1 MHELLAGNSVKFS
14 MIRSMAT
21 QCLVI
26 LTSCAFVPVSATVV
40 LKWVDADGLTHYS
53 DEAPDPSTTP
63 VTKIDVP
70 ETSSAESNVGN
81 NFYSIK
87 NQWQR
92 LHKERIE
99 YEKLKLE
106 KAKQEAAQQSAKP
119 QIVYIK
125 DPYEK
130 RYVVAYPGSYYRR
143 HNRGRYHKKHK
154 QYSRYASKRHYRG
167 KAPVGLHAGRL
178 KLGSYSQFH

>member
-1 MHELLAGNSVKFS
+1 

-26 LTSCAFVPVSATVV
+26 LTSCAFVPVSATEVH
-40 LKWVDADGLTHYS
+40 KWLDADGVTHYS
-53 DEAPDPSTTP
+53 DEAPELSTTP

-70 ETSSAESNVGN
+70 ETSSAESKVRN
-81 NFYSIK
+81 NFYSIR

-106 KAKQEAAQQSAKP
+106 KAKHEAAQQSATP
-119 QIVYIK
+119 EIVYIK
-125 DPYEK
+125 EPYEK
-130 RYVVAYPGSYYRR
+130 RYVVAYPNSYYRK
-143 HNRGRYHKKHK
+143 HNRGRYHKKPKHN
-154 QYSRYASKRHYRG
+154 SRYASKKHYRG
-167 KAPVGLHAGRL
+167 KASVGGKAPVGMHAGRL
-178 KLGSYSQFH
+178 KLGSYNQPH